1 VKEGVQF
8 WYNDTFTVRGGW
20 GGVGENVPLEN
31 LWSLRY
37 FMSVSVPSSFEIF
50 QTRLALWICAAMLLY
65 LINYDIFIQPGTPSK
80 KMSNYNNNEN
90 WSYFVSDIVI
100 YFGKLLKIISRFPQ
114 NLGVQRRP
122 FFVLGA
128 SQDARTPF
136 WLKAWMSATQWS
148 ECSIFCSLFWK
159 FHRSPCHLACEWQPP
174 KTRQSGGC
182 CCMAGYMPPF
192 AIVMWC
198 KGQT

>member
-1 VKEGVQF
+1 VHSTWNECRLLARIVKEGVQF

-90 WSYFVSDIVI
+90 WIYFVSDIVI

-128 SQDARTPF
+128 SWDAWTPF
-136 WLKAWMSATQWS
+136 WLKAWLWVPPSDQNVPFSVHCFENSTVLHAT
-148 ECSIFCSLFWK
+148 
-159 FHRSPCHLACEWQPP
+159 
-174 KTRQSGGC
+174 
-182 CCMAGYMPPF
+182 
-192 AIVMWC
+192 
-198 KGQT
+198 